1 MIAIKTDN
9 LTKIFPNNRGIRD
22 LSIEVEEAEVLSFLG
37 VNGAGKTTTVRMLA
51 GMIMPTS
58 GSAEVFGA
66 DISKN
71 PAAIHETV
79 GLLTETPGF
88 YEKMSLEA
96 NLRFFAGFY
105 KKTNVESQVNKYL
118 ELFDLQER
126 RKENV
131 SSLSKGLKQ
140 RLAICR
146 AMVHEPKILFFD
158 EPTSGLDPES
168 ALNIKKIIKKLK
180 EEGRTIILCTHNLTE
195 ADELSDRIAIING
208 KLLEMQTP
216 SQLKKKYFRRVLILK
231 TKDTIEKV
239 KSVLSQNKIGVSN
252 GDIEIEAEDDEI
264 KSEMIK
270 KLVGAGIDVQEIF
283 EKSASLE
290 EAYMKVMAE
299 GRNNE

>member
-1 MIAIKTDN
+1 MTAIKTDN

>member
-1 MIAIKTDN
+1 MTAIKTDN

-270 KLVGAGIDVQEIF
+270 KLVGASIDVQEIF